1 MNIYDFI
8 LFEKRF
14 ISELEQDASSSSVEG
29 KEETGVMSSS
39 LFFLSAVQIIFIISH
54 QVSHG
59 SDDLNRVLFS
69 VVDFNK
75 M

>member
-1 MNIYDFI
+1 MNNYDFI

-54 QVSHG
+54 QVSHQKP
-59 SDDLNRVLFS
+59 DMDQTI
-69 VVDFNK
+69 
-75 M
+75 